1 MDHKTLVKRSISL
14 RQAREIVEGL
24 ERLGTLDL
32 EFDGILRRYND
43 EGEFIGTYWMDTEGE
58 EWMYD
63 PMGEE

>member
-1 MDHKTLVKRSISL
+1 MDHKTLIKRSISL
-14 RQAREIVEGL
+14 RQASRIVAGL
-24 ERLGTLDL
+24 ERL

-43 EGEFIGTYWMDTEGE
+43 EGKFIGTYWMDAEGE